1 MSDRKLPWSASCLC
15 GRVSM
20 RITAPPMIAM
30 ACHCRG
36 CQKLTSGPYSLSLM
50 FPAQAL
56 EVNGE
61 TEIGGLHNDASVHHF
76 CAYCK
81 NWLYTAGIAGGQFV
95 NFRPTMLE
103 DASWV
108 VPYIESYVSEK
119 LPGVVSGA
127 RISFDKFPTADR
139 YPELM
144 EGFAISGAK
153 PQ

>member
-1 MSDRKLPWSASCLC
+1 MTDWKLPWNASCLC
-15 GRVSM
+15 GRVTM
-20 RITAPPMIAM
+20 RISAAPMIAM

-50 FPAQAL
+50 FPAAAFDVQ
-56 EVNGE
+56 GE
-61 TEIGGLHNDASVHHF
+61 TEIGGLHRDESVHHF
-76 CAYCK
+76 CAHCK
-81 NWLYTAGIAGGQFV
+81 NWLYTSGIAGGQFV
-95 NFRPTMLE
+95 NFRATMLD

-108 VPYIESYVSEK
+108 IPYVESYVSEK

-127 RISFDKFPTADR
+127 RISFDQFPTADR

-144 EGFAISGAK
+144 AGFATAGAK